1 MEPVYAALTSGGKDS
16 ILAIQLA
23 LDEGLE
29 VGYIVCVRP
38 ENPDSYMFH
47 SSNLDAVH
55 LIAERGG
62 MEYVEIQTHGRKEEE
77 LIDLKRGLSE
87 LRIDGIIAGAIESA
101 YQYERVSEI
110 ARSLSLHVFSPLWQK
125 DPEWIMDEVVRRLD
139 AIIVVCAAD
148 GLTEDILG
156 AHIDAKLVERLKQ
169 LSRRNRIHIAGE
181 GGEYETLALN
191 APFYSAPIRWS
202 EENRRINA
210 GRSEL
215 ILNGLW

>member
-16 ILAIQLA
+16 VLAIQLA
-23 LDEGLE
+23 LDEGLD

-47 SSNLDAVH
+47 SSNLDAVR

-62 MEYVEIQTHGRKEEE
+62 MEYVEIRTHGRKEEE
-77 LIDLKRGLSE
+77 LIDLKSGLSA
-87 LRIDGIIAGAIESA
+87 LRINGIIAGAIESA
-101 YQYERVSEI
+101 YQYERVGAI
-110 ARSLSLHVFSPLWQK
+110 ARSLNLHLFSPLWQK
-125 DPEWIMDEVVRRLD
+125 DPGWIMDEVVRRLD

-148 GLTEDILG
+148 GLTDEMLG
-156 AHIDAKLVERLKQ
+156 VHIDADLVKRLTQ

-181 GGEYETLALN
+181 GGEYETLAIN

>member
-1 MEPVYAALTSGGKDS
+1 MYAALTSGGKDS
-16 ILAIQLA
+16 VLSIQIA
-23 LDEGLE
+23 LDAGLD

-38 ENPDSYMFH
+38 QNPDSYMFH
-47 SSNLDAVH
+47 SSNLDAVR

-62 MEYVEIQTHGRKEEE
+62 MQYVEITTPGEKEDE
-77 LIDLKRGLSE
+77 LIDLEKGLSDLPIE
-87 LRIDGIIAGAIESA
+87 GVVAGAIQSK
-101 YQYERVSEI
+101 YQYDRVSTI
-110 ARSLSLHVFSPLWQK
+110 AERLGLSVFSPLWQK
-125 DPEWIMDEVVRRLD
+125 DPEWIMDEVVRKID

-148 GLTEDILG
+148 GLTDEMLG
-156 AHIDAKLVERLKQ
+156 AHIDAELVEKLKQ
-169 LSRRNRIHIAGE
+169 ISRKNRMHIAGE

-202 EENRRINA
+202 EEDRRINA